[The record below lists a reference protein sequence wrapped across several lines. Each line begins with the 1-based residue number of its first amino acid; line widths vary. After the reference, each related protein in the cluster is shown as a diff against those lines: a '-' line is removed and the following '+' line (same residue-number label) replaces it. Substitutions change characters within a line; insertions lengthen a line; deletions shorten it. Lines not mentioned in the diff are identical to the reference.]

1 MGDMLND
8 NGLVN
13 TECCYNS
20 TLWSKTKAHI
30 TAEIGVA
37 LATKREGQ
45 VHKQHEINMT
55 NVKPNATV
63 ANIPSLA
70 LGLMSGLQRFAL
82 GSQGV
87 EMGPQRIVV
96 GIGNVNFALVGGRN
110 QCKAPERNIDIDV

>member
-1 MGDMLND
+1 
-8 NGLVN
+8 
-13 TECCYNS
+13 
-20 TLWSKTKAHI
+20 
-30 TAEIGVA
+30 
-37 LATKREGQ
+37 
-45 VHKQHEINMT
+45 MT

-87 EMGPQRIVV
+87 EMGPQRIFV

-110 QCKAPERNIDIDV
+110 QL